1 MMCFAEAESRDLRR
15 RSFNSET
22 ESGRRWVGQAL
33 GHVERLGELAV
44 LADEWAVVVASPL
57 GIARWRALLPGGQV
71 ITRSLQDGGKHRPR
85 CPHLAA
91 GRDLPDWQ
99 SEQAKLKGPLA

>member
-1 MMCFAEAESRDLRR
+1 
-15 RSFNSET
+15 
-22 ESGRRWVGQAL
+22 
-33 GHVERLGELAV
+33 
-44 LADEWAVVVASPL
+44 
-57 GIARWRALLPGGQV
+57 V

-91 GRDLPDWQ
+91 GRDLPDWP